1 MAENQND
8 VVKPLVY
15 SQGELN
21 DIFDSLRE
29 SEVDSPSNVFAQ
41 TLAEELSSRH
51 PELISYEGLRS
62 GTAPFFDTIPGLVN
76 VPPSERRLDDVGIME
91 AFLVNPDGQPMRR
104 GDFWKGFRGEIAP
117 QGGGF
122 AGAVFGGKTGMAM
135 QAGIPVVPGPTAVP
149 AIVAKAF
156 IPFSMTLLG
165 AVMGQEGVRK
175 VQKLITGEPDLIT
188 PGTTA
193 SEEAGKTAATV
204 AGFFAVPYMLPRN
217 LELGAATYLNNVRN
231 FVGPRTEQEIAKR
244 VGDERSVKFIAA
256 IERLLS
262 GQAQRAQTTRAGQIS
277 TGVQEA
283 IAGAGMTGG
292 AYAAES
298 LDPDDT
304 LTRIGAETLGALSGG
319 YVAGPFALL
328 ASNLGNIKN
337 AFSGFL
343 TRLSEEGV
351 GSAFGMTG
359 VREARLAEG
368 ADKIRELIEAAPE
381 EDMQQIIKALAELD
395 PNLQGIDLT
404 AGAKTGSPV
413 LLSIEEAINMM
424 VPAVGAQRDQATDQA
439 IEALKNSLTLT
450 MRSGSREAL
459 RESANLLN
467 GVYLSALSN
476 RLSARTEAVVDAFNQ
491 VGTDRSNQELSQALF
506 DVVEQQ
512 LSLARQQERQLWGD
526 IPSYTI
532 DLSPGETPDVI
543 ATWQN
548 DLPSTP
554 EAAQGIESALK
565 PLTQFIARKTE
576 ELGLGVAAE
585 GENLSPSLQQV
596 LDGVDPGTLTST
608 ELVDMRSTALN
619 LARSLGAQGLRNE
632 ARIASNFAE
641 AALRDLEKISDQ
653 SLSAAYQG
661 AREFSR
667 ALNDVF
673 TRSLAGDILE
683 TTRSG
688 GQKIAPELL
697 AQRLLAGGSD
707 PVELRFN
714 QIQEIGRF
722 GLDNEFAGAA
732 QTVQDLDTIYE
743 AILRSA
749 RSAALI
755 PGKPLEE
762 GGRINVQALNR
773 WMGQNEDLLNQFPA
787 LRSDLSN
794 LNTAQTLLTRTEAY
808 NKRKAQEIKN
818 TINFQNLM
826 GKNADSPSF
835 AVAQALSSGNK
846 KPMTS
851 LNSLA
856 RVANNAPEEMRESA
870 RAGLRAS
877 VLQWAMESAG
887 MSGGRFSPEVM
898 NQKLFGAIPNTDS
911 GLSVMDWMKKSN
923 LISAEE
929 AQRTQQVLAQM
940 LRYERAAKGG
950 ALEQMAEESGPLFDL
965 FLRIAGAKLG
975 TMGSEMLG
983 GGSQS
988 LIAAGAGSRAIRN
1001 IFSNM
1006 PNVLNM
1012 DVMAELIRNPQLL
1025 ADMLAKPKT
1034 EKARLQLG
1042 QKLLDFF
1049 GSQGITISRRPAPT
1063 AIREFAEDIFEDVVP
1078 PVEVEEEP
1086 EVTPPLLP
1094 PEQPRTTGPL
1104 SVQNNNP
1111 GNLRLA
1117 GQPGAVEGEG
1127 GFAAFASP
1135 GQGLRALT
1143 RQVVLDTQTRDMSL
1157 EDFLNKYAPPSEN
1170 ETNKYIDF
1178 VERQTG
1184 LDAKGKVPESKVPQL
1199 VRAIVRMEGGQEAI
1213 DYFYGQPQRAEAEP
1227 PQRAPL
1233 AQAAPPQMPP
1243 APPAPAPITP
1253 QSLARTAQV
1262 LGPQDE
1268 IGMLASE
1275 LMMRQRPS

>member
-1 MAENQND
+1 MAEDQRNA
-8 VVKPLVY
+8 VSPLVY
-15 SQGELN
+15 SQDEL
-21 DIFDSLRE
+21 DSIFDSLRDAE
-29 SEVDSPSNVFAQ
+29 GVDSPSNTFAR
-41 TLAEELSSRH
+41 TLAEELSERH
-51 PELISYEGLRS
+51 PELITYDGLRS
-62 GTAPFFDTIPGLVN
+62 GTAPFFDTMPGLVN
-76 VPPSERRLDDVGIME
+76 VPAKERRLDDVGIME
-91 AFLVNPDGQPMRR
+91 TFLTNPDGKPMRR

-122 AGAVFGGKTGMAM
+122 AGALYGGKAGMAM
-135 QAGIPVVPGPTAVP
+135 QAGIPVVPGPTAIP
-149 AIVAKAF
+149 AIAAKAF
-156 IPFSMTLLG
+156 IPFSTTLLG

-175 VQKLITGEPDLIT
+175 VQELITGEPDLIV

-204 AGFFAVPYMLPRN
+204 AGFFAVPYMLPKN
-217 LELGAATYLNNVRN
+217 LEFGAATYLNNVRN
-231 FVGPRTEQEIAKR
+231 LMGPPTAREVAQKR
-244 VGDERSVKFIAA
+244 SSAQSVLGLKTLPGNERSVKFIAA

-262 GQAQRAQTTRAGQIS
+262 GQAKRAQTTRGGQIS

-304 LTRIGAETLGALSGG
+304 LSRIGAETLGALAGG
-319 YVAGPFALL
+319 YVAGPVALL
-328 ASNLGNIKN
+328 ASNVGNIKN
-337 AFSGFL
+337 GL
-343 TRLSEEGV
+343 TSFFKTLTEEGV
-351 GSAFGMTG
+351 GSALGMTG
-359 VREARLAEG
+359 LKEARLAE
-368 ADKIRELIEAAPE
+368 ATDKIRELIEAAPE
-381 EDMQQIIKALAELD
+381 ENLDQVIKRLAELD
-395 PNLQGIDLT
+395 PNLEGIDLT
-404 AGAKTGSPV
+404 SGAKTGSQV
-413 LLSIEEAINMM
+413 LLSIEEAVDLMI
-424 VPAVGAQRDQATDQA
+424 PAVGAQRDQATDQA
-439 IEALKNSLTLT
+439 IEALRKSLTLT
-450 MRSGSREAL
+450 MRSGNREAL
-459 RESANLLN
+459 RESAELLN

-526 IPSYTI
+526 IPSYNI
-532 DLSPGETPDVI
+532 DLAPAEVPNI
-543 ATWQN
+543 IETWQN
-548 DLPSTP
+548 NLPSTP
-554 EAAQGIESALK
+554 EAAQGVESALS
-565 PLTQFIARKTE
+565 PLTRFIARKTE

-596 LDGVDPGTLTST
+596 LDGVEPGVLTST

-641 AALRDLEKISDQ
+641 AALIDLEKIADPSM
-653 SLSAAYQG
+653 SSAYQG
-661 AREFSR
+661 AREYSR

-683 TTRSG
+683 TTRAG

-722 GLDNEFAGAA
+722 GIDNEFAGAA
-732 QTVQDLDTIYE
+732 GTVQDLDTIYE

-794 LNTAQTLLTRTEAY
+794 LNTAQTLLTRTEVY

-856 RVANNAPEEMRESA
+856 RVANNAPEEMRDSA

-887 MSGGRFSPEVM
+887 MSGGKFSPEVM
-898 NQKLFGAIPNTDS
+898 NQKLFGPIQNTDS
-911 GLSVMDWMKKSN
+911 GISVMDWMKKSN

-929 AQRTQQVLAQM
+929 SSRTQQVLAQM
-940 LRYERAAKGG
+940 LRYEKAAKGG

-965 FLRIAGAKLG
+965 FLRIAGAKVG
-975 TMGSEMLG
+975 TMGSEILG

-988 LIAAGAGSRAIRN
+988 LIAAGAGSRAVRN

-1012 DVMAELIRNPQLL
+1012 DVMSELIKNPQLL
-1025 ADMLAKPKT
+1025 AIMLAKPKSKQA
-1034 EKARLQLG
+1034 ELKLG
-1042 QKLLDFF
+1042 QKILDFF

-1078 PVEVEEEP
+1078 PIEVEEES
-1086 EVTPPLLP
+1086 EVIPPRLPQTTDPSRAAFEGFVGTQRRLEAERQAQQPPPQLTPPP
-1094 PEQPRTTGPL
+1094 
-1104 SVQNNNP
+1104 V
-1111 GNLRLA
+1111 
-1117 GQPGAVEGEG
+1117 
-1127 GFAAFASP
+1127 
-1135 GQGLRALT
+1135 
-1143 RQVVLDTQTRDMSL
+1143 
-1157 EDFLNKYAPPSEN
+1157 
-1170 ETNKYIDF
+1170 
-1178 VERQTG
+1178 
-1184 LDAKGKVPESKVPQL
+1184 
-1199 VRAIVRMEGGQEAI
+1199 
-1213 DYFYGQPQRAEAEP
+1213 
-1227 PQRAPL
+1227 
-1233 AQAAPPQMPP
+1233 APPQ
-1243 APPAPAPITP
+1243 AAAPAPINP
-1253 QSLARTAQV
+1253 MMLQRAAQV

-1268 IGMLASE
+1268 IGALAAEML
-1275 LMMRQRPS
+1275 MRQRPS